1 MTLRILALFL
11 LFANTNNAQNIED
24 LSNKFWR
31 LKSAT
36 INGNYY
42 DFSND
47 INVAPTMQFSGGN
60 IRGNGGCNAYHTK
73 FTLFDRAIEF
83 DFIKST
89 KMACNNLKINENE
102 YFEALAQRQNTFFYS
117 DRNELVL
124 KNISGDV
131 LTFFSQFARSENSI
145 TTPPVYRESR
155 NTKIKESKKE
165 RGKKGKKGKKGK
177 REKNKKDKKSKKSKN
192 KKERGK
198 KDKKSNS
205 KKDKKSSKKKKGKKD
220 TKKKKK

>member
-1 MTLRILALFL
+1 MILRLLIFILFS
-11 LFANTNNAQNIED
+11 NTINAQTIED

-89 KMACNNLKINENE
+89 KMACNNLKINESE
-102 YFEALAQRQNTFFYS
+102 YFEALAQRQNTFFYAE
-117 DRNELVL
+117 RNELVL

-155 NTKIKESKKE
+155 NTGVKQSKKE
-165 RGKKGKKGKKGK
+165 RGKKSKKGKKGK
-177 REKNKKDKKSKKSKN
+177 KEKNKKDKKSKN
-192 KKERGK
+192 KKERSKKGK
-198 KDKKSNS
+198 KSSS
-205 KKDKKSSKKKKGKKD
+205 KKDKKSSKKEKRKKD

>member
-1 MTLRILALFL
+1 MILRLLIFILFS
-11 LFANTNNAQNIED
+11 NTINAQTIED

-89 KMACNNLKINENE
+89 KMACNNLKINESE
-102 YFEALAQRQNTFFYS
+102 YFEALAQRQNTFFYAE
-117 DRNELVL
+117 RNELVL

-155 NTKIKESKKE
+155 NTGVKQSKKE
-165 RGKKGKKGKKGK
+165 RGKKSKKGKKGK
-177 REKNKKDKKSKKSKN
+177 KEKNKKDKKSKN

-198 KDKKSNS
+198 KGKKSSS
-205 KKDKKSSKKKKGKKD
+205 KKDKKSSKKEKGKKD

>member
-1 MTLRILALFL
+1 MILRLLIFILFS
-11 LFANTNNAQNIED
+11 NTINAQTIED

-83 DFIKST
+83 DLIKST
-89 KMACNNLKINENE
+89 KMACNNLKINESE
-102 YFEALAQRQNTFFYS
+102 YFEALAQRQNTFFYAE
-117 DRNELVL
+117 RNELVL

-155 NTKIKESKKE
+155 NTGVKQSKKE
-165 RGKKGKKGKKGK
+165 RGKKGKKGKK
-177 REKNKKDKKSKKSKN
+177 EKNKKDKKSKN

-198 KDKKSNS
+198 KGKKSSS
-205 KKDKKSSKKKKGKKD
+205 KKDKKSSKKEKGKKD

>member
-1 MTLRILALFL
+1 MILRLLIFILFS
-11 LFANTNNAQNIED
+11 NTINAQTIED

-89 KMACNNLKINENE
+89 KMACNNLKINESE
-102 YFEALAQRQNTFFYS
+102 YFEALAQRQNTFFYAE
-117 DRNELVL
+117 RNELVL

-155 NTKIKESKKE
+155 NTGVKQSKKE
-165 RGKKGKKGKKGK
+165 RGKKGKKGKK
-177 REKNKKDKKSKKSKN
+177 EKNKKDKKSKN

-198 KDKKSNS
+198 KGEKSSS
-205 KKDKKSSKKKKGKKD
+205 KKDKKSSKKEKGKKD

>member
-1 MTLRILALFL
+1 MILRLLIFILFS
-11 LFANTNNAQNIED
+11 NTINAQTIED

-89 KMACNNLKINENE
+89 KMACNNLKINESE
-102 YFEALAQRQNTFFYS
+102 YFEALAQRQNTFFYAE
-117 DRNELVL
+117 RNELVL

-155 NTKIKESKKE
+155 NTGVKQSKKE
-165 RGKKGKKGKKGK
+165 RGKKSKKGKKGK
-177 REKNKKDKKSKKSKN
+177 KEKNKKDKKSKN
-192 KKERGK
+192 KKERSKKGK
-198 KDKKSNS
+198 KSSS
-205 KKDKKSSKKKKGKKD
+205 KKDKKSSKKEKGKKD

>member
-1 MTLRILALFL
+1 MILRLLIFILFS
-11 LFANTNNAQNIED
+11 NTINAQTIED

-89 KMACNNLKINENE
+89 KMACNNLKINESE
-102 YFEALAQRQNTFFYS
+102 YFEALAQRQNTFFYAE
-117 DRNELVL
+117 RNELVL

-155 NTKIKESKKE
+155 NTGVKQSKKE
-165 RGKKGKKGKKGK
+165 RGKKGKKGKK
-177 REKNKKDKKSKKSKN
+177 EKNKKDKKSKN

-198 KDKKSNS
+198 KGKKSSS
-205 KKDKKSSKKKKGKKD
+205 KKDKKSSKKEKGKKD

>member
-1 MTLRILALFL
+1 
-11 LFANTNNAQNIED
+11 
-24 LSNKFWR
+24 
-31 LKSAT
+31 
-36 INGNYY
+36 
-42 DFSND
+42 
-47 INVAPTMQFSGGN
+47 MQFSGGN

-89 KMACNNLKINENE
+89 KMACNNLKINESE
-102 YFEALAQRQNTFFYS
+102 YFEALAQRQNTFFYAE
-117 DRNELVL
+117 RNELVL

-155 NTKIKESKKE
+155 NTGVKQSKKE
-165 RGKKGKKGKKGK
+165 RGKKSKKGKKGK
-177 REKNKKDKKSKKSKN
+177 KEKNKKDKKSKN

-198 KDKKSNS
+198 KGKKSSS
-205 KKDKKSSKKKKGKKD
+205 KKDKKSSKKEKGKKD

>member
-1 MTLRILALFL
+1 MILRLLIFILFS
-11 LFANTNNAQNIED
+11 NTINAQTIED

-89 KMACNNLKINENE
+89 KMACNNLKINESE
-102 YFEALAQRQNTFFYS
+102 YFEALAQRQNTFFYAE
-117 DRNELVL
+117 RNELVL

-155 NTKIKESKKE
+155 NTGVKQSKKE
-165 RGKKGKKGKKGK
+165 RGKKSKKGKKGK
-177 REKNKKDKKSKKSKN
+177 KEKNKKDKKSKN

-198 KDKKSNS
+198 KGKKSSS
-205 KKDKKSSKKKKGKKD
+205 KKDKKSSKKEKRKKD

>member
-1 MTLRILALFL
+1 MILRLLIFILFS
-11 LFANTNNAQNIED
+11 NTINAQTIED

-89 KMACNNLKINENE
+89 KMACNNLKINESE
-102 YFEALAQRQNTFFYS
+102 YFEALAQRQNTFFYAE
-117 DRNELVL
+117 RNELVL

-155 NTKIKESKKE
+155 NTGVKQSKKE
-165 RGKKGKKGKKGK
+165 RGKKG
-177 REKNKKDKKSKKSKN
+177 
-192 KKERGK
+192 
-198 KDKKSNS
+198 KKSNS
-205 KKDKKSSKKKKGKKD
+205 KKDKKSSKKEKGKKD